1 MSTTH
6 QGYLLIADITGY
18 TMYLNRSELE
28 HAHQVLQRLLELL
41 IEHTRPPL
49 VISRL
54 AGDAV
59 ISYGLQDNFL
69 TGQTFVEL
77 LEDTYVAFRRMI
89 DLMVLNTTCQCNA
102 CANINTLDLKF
113 FVHYGSFRLQK
124 LDAHSELLGS
134 DVIVIHRLLKNSVA
148 EQTGI
153 RAYTLYSDSAFYKL
167 GIDGLSSQMTAHREA
182 YEHIGEVIVWVQDM
196 HPVWQAKKEAVRVT
210 IPPDQ
215 KLLGLE
221 ILLPLTPIQAWEV
234 ITDPAYRAILTGSER
249 QEKVNR
255 QTGRMAP
262 GSAYRCYHGDGS
274 VSMQTIVDW
283 VPFEALTTE
292 DSTPIPKTTML
303 MNIRLEPAE
312 GGTKLAMS
320 CSKSRGPYLGR
331 QIANLVGRVLLSR
344 HLRKGADELLER
356 VRSDLAAGKFDRPD
370 LFQPGEG
377 HIHAEVEAGLE
388 ANRQPG

>member
-262 GSAYRCYHGDGS
+262 VSAYRCYHGNGS
-274 VSMQTIVDW
+274 ISLQTIVDW
-283 VPFEALTTE
+283 VPFKTMTTE
-292 DSTPIPKTTML
+292 DTTPVPRTTTL
-303 MNIRLEPAE
+303 INFLLKPTED
-312 GGTKLAMS
+312 GTKLAIT
-320 CSKSRGPYLGR
+320 CSKTRGPLLNRLVCDLAGRIVLGR
-331 QIANLVGRVLLSR
+331 DLRLGSENLLKQLG
-344 HLRKGADELLER
+344 D
-356 VRSDLAAGKFDRPD
+356 DLAAGKFDRPAT
-370 LFQPGEG
+370 FQPPEE
-377 HIHAEVEAGLE
+377 HVHAEIELGLAAGQE
-388 ANRQPG
+388 TG